1 MFQSHEV
8 DISTFSTF
16 TDGDLCE
23 IGVTAFGAR
32 KKMLLAI
39 AGNLLLNSGK
49 KIISLYYKFF
59 FYTEL
64 NKNGFSSQQILARG
78 Q

>member
-1 MFQSHEV
+1 MLLFTEMFQSHEV

-39 AGNLLLNSGK
+39 AGGYLNSHEI
-49 KIISLYYKFF
+49 KIID
-59 FYTEL
+59 
-64 NKNGFSSQQILARG
+64 N
-78 Q
+78 

>member
-39 AGNLLLNSGK
+39 AGNLFLNS
-49 KIISLYYKFF
+49 LL
-59 FYTEL
+59 T
-64 NKNGFSSQQILARG
+64 
-78 Q
+78 

>member
-1 MFQSHEV
+1 MSVYVFSEMFQSHEV
-8 DISTFSTF
+8 DLSTFSTF

-39 AGNLLLNSGK
+39 AGNIFAKFLL
-49 KIISLYYKFF
+49 KID
-59 FYTEL
+59 
-64 NKNGFSSQQILARG
+64 
-78 Q
+78 